1 MQINNPNKILS
12 KSYQEQ
18 LAHPKGTKGIKAI
31 IDMQNANAEVIDT
44 LISFLP
50 KLDNMTIADVGC
62 GHTYTIS
69 RINEIARN
77 STLFGIDNSELVLR
91 KARDSLKNISQK
103 TNKIELIYGGTP
115 NLPFKKLSLDVVL
128 LINLVYFWEDLEE
141 NFENIDEKLKD
152 EALIAI
158 YVTDNED
165 LKKRIDT
172 AANIYHFHE
181 LDEISAV
188 LKKYDFELTRSKKI
202 LRSNGQFGHILIFQ
216 RFSNNLK

>member
-1 MQINNPNKILS
+1 MMLS

-31 IDMQNANAEVIDT
+31 IDMQSANAEVIDT

-50 KLDNMTIADVGC
+50 KLDNMTIADIGC

-69 RINEIARN
+69 KLNEIAK
-77 STLFGIDNSELVLR
+77 SSKIYGIDNSELVIR
-91 KARDSLKNISQK
+91 KAKNILKSISP
-103 TNKIELIYGGTP
+103 NSNEIELIYGATP
-115 NLPFKKLSLDVVL
+115 NLPFKKLSLDVAL
-128 LINLVYFWEDLEE
+128 LINLLYFWDNLDEH
-141 NFENIDEKLKD
+141 FENIDEKLKD

-181 LDEISAV
+181 IDEISAV
-188 LKKYDFELTRSKKI
+188 LKKFDFELTRSKKI